1 MLKSSLCAGLDSLLW
16 QSQLYADSWLM
27 AVLAAVGSPVFPGYG
42 MILSLVNGNHISAR
56 LSVILY
62 NRTTSLSA

>member
-1 MLKSSLCAGLDSLLW
+1 
-16 QSQLYADSWLM
+16 M

-62 NRTTSLSA
+62 NRTTSLSAVVECLNVPLPWCVGKETQ